1 MSLLNQTQDNGDD
14 FTYNRFDEAD
24 IKANQIIR
32 EINYK
37 IEKLKGRN
45 AGQVY
50 HVEKTLLEEVKK
62 NVQAQAGK
70 MCSFLIL

>member
-1 MSLLNQTQDNGDD
+1 VSLLNQTQDNGDD